1 MGLKQ
6 YHKVNDDLSTSI
18 ESRTVGDKF
27 GSHLSNVLDSVQAV
41 KSLTRQ
47 FHCIYDILLIQN
59 KDIAHCC
66 SKIARNL

>member
-47 FHCIYDILLIQN
+47 FHCIYDILLI
-59 KDIAHCC
+59 
-66 SKIARNL
+66 